1 MIMKYVFFILFSLSL
16 VACGGGGSKD
26 SSKDAPKDL
35 PGLTPEQLAV
45 QTYGGKWRRVD
56 NGAVFYI
63 SSNSIGDYHF
73 LSNGPAPEGFR
84 GTVLKAEDENLL
96 VRVKAGEPNRYY
108 IRDGIRNTLVTGEV
122 ARPQSISSPG
132 MVGAQR
138 FQSVGGLN
146 VVLRNTNT
154 EETIQVPTDG
164 QGTFSTNNVPTGT
177 YEISTG
183 TENESFSNTL
193 TVSGAESVLG
203 VLNIAENNNVNFK
216 VNAAVGTGIFR
227 DPTTDYQYSLVTVD
241 RSNYKFY
248 RDQYIFS
255 LGDLSK
261 ADSDD
266 QDATWI
272 SLSVKNISENVS
284 NAVTVNVLCDEN
296 VWILDCGR
304 KEGSELNYS
313 VGTINPGDSKLIK
326 FWLKVRP
333 FNAESKNIVVP
344 IKIQARDAY
353 GVYQSLEWRDSVTIQ
368 AFKKAETVVVNMSRG
383 NDGYVLFPGRKSLEL
398 SGSVQYIKLPF
409 IKDFEYSLLYAND
422 SASLQANYSIAVGQG
437 SVPEPDSVLDAANT
451 WAYKF
456 EPNGN
461 EAAAQPLLPF
471 SVNNAYLDQGDLD
484 YYKIK
489 MTEQF
494 NIVAD
499 NTASQS
505 VLEDVSVSALKD
517 LSFTASLTNS
527 QVGEIRWQQIRGPA
541 VDFEQS
547 AGQLRLRTPM
557 LTETATV
564 TFMVAATMADGTP
577 ERRDYL
583 SITILPFSNTAQQL
597 AETDQP
603 VDVNG
608 SAANLVLRY
617 SRAENASNQ
626 FLLRQSLQ
634 VDNLTLEEGVTLKL
648 ESGTTLT
655 VRNNLI
661 FAGAEIVVDDTST
674 LDMSA
679 FAKAV
684 IPVDSTLVLDGDLTV
699 AQDLTIRGK
708 VTHSQRNEHHNGV
721 VLNVPGTLRID
732 QSGLVDVTGKG
743 LGSDGRYGLYYSGTE
758 PVFISPIDKAD
769 GFGSGGSFGTLG
781 GRAYMPTYGDPE
793 FPELLGS
800 GGSPS
805 YASRRSGYGGGR
817 ITINAGDIQL
827 NGSLLAEGESDSDL
841 DAAGSG
847 GSILITLSG
856 VSGSRNVS
864 GTGYISTNGGFI
876 STSAGDNGGHGRI
889 AIKGYASLDVGDIR
903 SYGSLWLQ
911 GKDDPAG
918 TLYLPEDTSLAI
930 TRDMSVSSIEVEAEA
945 VQLSLAAGKTLT
957 FYNTAATLPSSVTFT
972 NNGIL
977 RAEGD
982 LTLEGTITHSSG
994 NADGTQ
1000 LDVAGKFHITSSGLI
1015 DVTGK
1020 GNVFDYETGISAQGG
1035 SHGGAGVNA
1044 SSEAT
1049 FGQLNFPRDIGTA
1062 GVNIHSSSGFQS
1074 GSGGGAVYIKADQ
1087 LQLDGNIFAKGTDGD
1102 SYTHTAYGAG
1112 AGGSVLIQFSGT
1124 TSSFSGSG
1132 AVSVSGGTAKNNI
1145 HGGGGRIAVLNAVS
1159 GGYDTTAWTG
1169 FNRNGNSNSA
1179 PDNGTFYTN
1188 P

>member
-16 VACGGGGSKD
+16 VACGGGGSKGA
-26 SSKDAPKDL
+26 SKDL

-227 DPTTDYQYSLVTVD
+227 DPTNDYQYSSVTVD
-241 RSNYKFY
+241 KSSYTFY
-248 RDQYIFS
+248 RDQYVFP

-261 ADSDD
+261 VDSDE

-296 VWILDCGR
+296 AWVLDCGR
-304 KEGSELNYS
+304 KEGSELNYL

-344 IKIQARDAY
+344 VKIQARDAS

-398 SGSVQYIKLPF
+398 SSSNQYIKLPF

-422 SASLQANYSIAVGQG
+422 SASSQANYSIAVGQG
-437 SVPEPDSVLDAANT
+437 SVPEPDSVLAAANT
-451 WAYKF
+451 WAYNF

-461 EAAAQPLLPF
+461 EAAAKPLLPF

-499 NTASQS
+499 NSASQS

-564 TFMVAATMADGTP
+564 TFMVAATMADDTP

-583 SITILPFSNTAQQL
+583 SITILPFSNTEQQ
-597 AETDQP
+597 
-603 VDVNG
+603 
-608 SAANLVLRY
+608 SAATEQPAIVTDSAVNLVLRY
-617 SRAENASNQ
+617 SNNENASNQ
-626 FLLRQSLQ
+626 FLVRQSLQ

-674 LDMSA
+674 LDMSE

-743 LGSDGRYGLYYSGTE
+743 LGSDGRYGLYYSGTD
-758 PVFISPIDKAD
+758 PMVISPIDKAD
-769 GFGSGGSFGTLG
+769 GSGSGGSFGTLG
-781 GRAYMPTYGDPE
+781 GRTYMPTYGDPE

-800 GGSPS
+800 GGSS
-805 YASRRSGYGGGR
+805 YRSGYGGGR

-864 GTGYISTNGGFI
+864 GTGYISTRGGFI
-876 STSAGDNGGHGRI
+876 STSAPDNGGHGRI
-889 AIKGYASLDVGDIR
+889 AIKGYASLGVGDIR

-957 FYNTAATLPSSVTFT
+957 FKNTAATLPSSVTFT

-982 LTLEGTITHSSG
+982 LTLEGTITHSAG
-994 NADGTQ
+994 NAAGTQ
-1000 LDVAGKFHITSSGLI
+1000 LDVAGKLHITDTGLI
-1015 DVTGK
+1015 DISGK
-1020 GNVFDYETGISAQGG
+1020 GRIFVYDADQNSQGG
-1035 SHGGAGVNA
+1035 SHGGLGIKAAAN
-1044 SSEAT
+1044 SEY
-1049 FGQLNFPRDIGTA
+1049 GQRDFPRDIGAA
-1062 GVNIHSSSGFQS
+1062 GKSKYSTYSS

-1087 LQLDGNIFAKGTDGD
+1087 LQLDGNILAKGADGYNTTS
-1102 SYTHTAYGAG
+1102 SYYGAG
-1112 AGGSVLIQFSGT
+1112 AGGSVLIELSET
-1124 TSSFSGSG
+1124 TGSFSGSG
-1132 AVSVSGGTAKNNI
+1132 AVSVSGGTAKNGI

-1159 GGYDTTAWTG
+1159 GGYNTDAWTG
-1169 FNRNGNSNSA
+1169 FNRNGSSNSA
-1179 PDNGTFYTN
+1179 PENGTFHTN